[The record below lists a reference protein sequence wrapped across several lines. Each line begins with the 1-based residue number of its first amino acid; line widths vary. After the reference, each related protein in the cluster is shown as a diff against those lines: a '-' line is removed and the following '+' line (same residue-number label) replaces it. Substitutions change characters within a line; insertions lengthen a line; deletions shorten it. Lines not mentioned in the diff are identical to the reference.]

1 MCVCIRVTI
10 VRSNRSCVCV
20 CVSRLLDLIVC
31 VSRPLYNLYL
41 IMNNLDLNMKLC
53 EFFFKQKLCDFFK
66 VITRILNYFDLEC
79 LLLNLTIMIYSHI
92 LT

>member
-1 MCVCIRVTI
+1 MCVYVS
-10 VRSNRSCVCV
+10 RSLDLIARVCV